1 MVPGFRSQ
9 VAHQSDTTV
18 LVTGGYGFIGSNLIR
33 HIIAN
38 RPGWRVVN
46 MDSLTYAGNPANLA
60 DIDEHPNYV
69 FVEGDISE
77 LADAENV
84 FDSYSPWGVINCAAE
99 SHVDRSLEDGKGFV
113 RTNVLGTQTLL
124 ELARV
129 RECRFL
135 QVSTDE
141 VYGSLGPQ
149 GKFTEEMPLSP
160 NSPYAATKAS
170 ADLLVL
176 AAFRSYGQDVVIT
189 RSSNNYGPYQ
199 YPEKL
204 IPLMIT
210 NSLESQPLPIYGE
223 GTNVRDWIHVTDHC
237 EGLVAALEKGTGGRI
252 YNLGGDSEQANLR
265 VVQMILGLLQQP
277 ESSIRFVPDRPGHDE
292 RYALDFQRATAEL
305 DWQPKIGFEQGL
317 GDTVAWYVENR
328 EWWES
333 IRSGAY
339 RQYYA
344 KQYDSRLK
352 DLK

>member
-1 MVPGFRSQ
+1 
-9 VAHQSDTTV
+9 
-18 LVTGGYGFIGSNLIR
+18 
-33 HIIAN
+33 
-38 RPGWRVVN
+38 

-60 DIDEHPNYV
+60 DLEGHPNYV
-69 FVEGDISE
+69 FVAGDIAE
-77 LADAENV
+77 PADTERV
-84 FDSYSPWGVINCAAE
+84 FQSFSPRGVINCAAE
-99 SHVDRSLEDGKGFV
+99 SHVDRSLHDGKGFV

-124 ELARV
+124 EFARAG
-129 RECRFL
+129 ECRFL

-149 GKFTEEMPLSP
+149 GKFSEEMPLCP

-210 NSLESQPLPIYGE
+210 NSLESQPLPIYGQ

-237 EGLVAALEKGTGGRI
+237 EGLVAALEKGSGGRI
-252 YNLGGDSEQANLR
+252 YNLGGNSEQTNLK

-277 ESSIRFVPDRPGHDE
+277 ESPIRFVQDRPGHDQ
-292 RYALDFQRATAEL
+292 RYALDFQRAQSEL
-305 DWQPKIGFEQGL
+305 DWGPKIEFEQGL
-317 GDTVAWYVENR
+317 KDTVAWYVDNR

-333 IRSGAY
+333 IKSGAY
-339 RQYYA
+339 KQYYA

-352 DLK
+352 DLN